1 MDLKKLVKEALNNRN
16 HDCGCGCGDGCGK
29 IKAPILNENLAP
41 REILSEGLKYHI
53 DNKKPLTE
61 HVYRAGS
68 SNYLT
73 RDAIKNNLI
82 NFFLTNPGERVFNP
96 FFGSGLNNLIN
107 MNFLDTT
114 NVEFVRKFLK
124 DQIDQYFPFV
134 GIEEINLVVNRE
146 SNQLGIIMKYQ
157 VENFGIQD
165 EINITL

>member
-1 MDLKKLVKEALNNRN
+1 MAIIVQNRFPV
-16 HDCGCGCGDGCGK
+16 DSIDR
-29 IKAPILNENLAP
+29 KAIGVNIPFNAP
-41 REILSEGLKYHI
+41 A
-53 DNKKPLTE
+53 
-61 HVYRAGS
+61 VFQ

-124 DQIDQYFPFV
+124 
-134 GIEEINLVVNRE
+134 R
-146 SNQLGIIMKYQ
+146 SN
-157 VENFGIQD
+157 
-165 EINITL
+165 

>member
-1 MDLKKLVKEALNNRN
+1 MAIIVQNRFPV
-16 HDCGCGCGDGCGK
+16 DSIDR
-29 IKAPILNENLAP
+29 KAIGVNIPFNAP
-41 REILSEGLKYHI
+41 A
-53 DNKKPLTE
+53 
-61 HVYRAGS
+61 VFQ

-107 MNFLDTT
+107 MNFLDTFD
-114 NVEFVRKFLK
+114 VEFVKKFIK

-146 SNQLGIIMKYQ
+146 SNQLGIVMKYQ

>member
-1 MDLKKLVKEALNNRN
+1 MAIIVQNRFPI
-16 HDCGCGCGDGCGK
+16 DSIDR
-29 IKAPILNENLAP
+29 KAIGVNIPFNAP
-41 REILSEGLKYHI
+41 A
-53 DNKKPLTE
+53 
-61 HVYRAGS
+61 VFQ

-96 FFGSGLNNLIN
+96 FFGSGLNKLVN
-107 MNFLDTT
+107 MNFLDTFDD
-114 NVEFVRKFLK
+114 EFVKKFLQ

-146 SNQLGIIMKYQ
+146 SNQLGIVLKYQ

>member
-1 MDLKKLVKEALNNRN
+1 MAIIVQNRFPV
-16 HDCGCGCGDGCGK
+16 DSIDR
-29 IKAPILNENLAP
+29 KAIGVNIPFNAP
-41 REILSEGLKYHI
+41 A
-53 DNKKPLTE
+53 
-61 HVYRAGS
+61 VFQ

-114 NVEFVRKFLK
+114 DVEFVRKFLK

>member
-1 MDLKKLVKEALNNRN
+1 MAIIVQNRFPV
-16 HDCGCGCGDGCGK
+16 DSIDR
-29 IKAPILNENLAP
+29 KAIGVNIPFNAP
-41 REILSEGLKYHI
+41 A
-53 DNKKPLTE
+53 
-61 HVYRAGS
+61 VFQ

-96 FFGSGLNNLIN
+96 FFGSGINNLIN
-107 MNFLDTT
+107 MNFLDTFD
-114 NVEFVRKFLK
+114 VEFVKKFIK

-146 SNQLGIIMKYQ
+146 SNQLGIVMKYQ

>member
-1 MDLKKLVKEALNNRN
+1 MAVIVQNRFPV
-16 HDCGCGCGDGCGK
+16 DSIDR
-29 IKAPILNENLAP
+29 KAIGVNIPFNAP
-41 REILSEGLKYHI
+41 A
-53 DNKKPLTE
+53 
-61 HVYRAGS
+61 VFQ

-107 MNFLDTT
+107 MNFLDTFD
-114 NVEFVRKFLK
+114 VEFVKKFIK

-146 SNQLGIIMKYQ
+146 SNQLGIVMKYQ